1 LLAAVGRTL
10 VMEADM
16 GVASGHADARASVE
30 ALLDEMLPPEK

>member
-16 GVASGHADARASVE
+16 GVARGHSDARASVE
-30 ALLDEMLPPEK
+30 ALLDELLPPEK